1 MKGDLVMDSDAAM
14 IQAAESGLGIAFV
27 YENLV
32 QDKIKEGG
40 LVRLLSDYRY
50 PADRFNIYYPSR
62 KHIPVPLRTF
72 ITWVMSMN
80 KNILEQ

>member
-1 MKGDLVMDSDAAM
+1 M

-32 QDKIKEGG
+32 MEKIKERR
-40 LVRLLSDYRY
+40 LIRLLSDFNY
-50 PADRFNIYYPSR
+50 PADNFNIYYPSR

-80 KNILEQ
+80 KNARQ